1 MSLDVPVRSPVLR
14 PRATGYGNR
23 VALAVMLAGIFVTVM
38 DNSIVNVAI
47 PSIRT
52 TLGATF
58 AEAELVVAGY
68 TFTFAI
74 GLITGGRLGDVL
86 GQRRMFLAGFAAF
99 TLTSALCGL
108 APSPRTLIVARL
120 LQGASAS
127 LLSPQVFSLVRTTF
141 ADGRER
147 TAAFAVMGVV
157 IGVANVSGQ
166 VAGGLLLQAD
176 VLGLAWRPVFLV
188 NIPIG
193 VVSLIVAPFVL
204 PQAGILTSRRLD
216 VVGVLLSTTGLGLLM
231 YPLIEG
237 RSAGWPLWSAAM
249 LVLSPFVLAAFFLHQ
264 RWKTRLGLQPLL
276 DTNLLADRAFTLGSL
291 LILIFFA
298 TMTPL
303 SFSFTLLAQMGYGR
317 PPMISALDLACL
329 AGAAAVSSLFTGRL
343 SRVGLRRVLIGGA
356 VFDLAGLLVGLA
368 TCALKKDFL
377 PADLIPSLLLQGI
390 GYGLFM
396 TPILNAVLSGI
407 QDRFV
412 GAAAGILTTMQRG
425 GNAVGM
431 AMLEIP
437 FAASLDHARAAG
449 LSDPAAYVHAF
460 MAVSICIV
468 VMILVVIALLFFLPL
483 APSVAPATGR

>member
-1 MSLDVPVRSPVLR
+1 MSLGVPARSLVGQA
-14 PRATGYGNR
+14 RATGYGNR
-23 VALAVMLAGIFVTVM
+23 IGLGVMLAGIFVTVM

-68 TFTFAI
+68 TFIFAI
-74 GLITGGRLGDVL
+74 GLITGGRLGDIL

-108 APSPRTLIVARL
+108 APSPNTLIVARL

-141 ADGRER
+141 EGRER
-147 TAAFAVMGVV
+147 TAAFAAMGVV
-157 IGVANVSGQ
+157 MGVANVSGQ

-176 VLGLAWRPVFLV
+176 LLGLAWRPVFLV
-188 NIPIG
+188 NVPIG

-204 PQAGILTSRRLD
+204 PKAGTLASRRLD
-216 VVGVLLSTTGLGLLM
+216 VSGVLLSTVGLGLLM

-237 RSAGWPLWSAAM
+237 RSAGWPLWSVAM
-249 LVLSPFVLAAFFLHQ
+249 LVAAPFALVAFFLHQ
-264 RWKTRLGLQPLL
+264 RWKTRRGLQPLL
-276 DTNLLADRAFTLGSL
+276 DTNLLADRAFALGSL

-317 PPMISALDLACL
+317 SPMISALDLACL
-329 AGAAAVSSLFTGRL
+329 AGAAAVSSLFTGRV
-343 SRVGLRRVLIGGA
+343 SRVGVRRVLIGGA
-356 VFDLAGLLVGLA
+356 TFDLAGLLIGLA
-368 TCALKKDFL
+368 TCVLKKDFL
-377 PADLIPSLLLQGI
+377 PADLIPSLLPQGI

-412 GAAAGILTTMQRG
+412 GAAAGVLTTMQRS

-431 AMLEIP
+431 AVLEIP
-437 FAASLDHARAAG
+437 FAASLDHARVAG
-449 LSDPAAYVHAF
+449 LSNPTAYLHAF
-460 MAVSICIV
+460 MAVSVCIV
-468 VMILVVIALLFFLPL
+468 VMMLAVITLLFLLPL
-483 APSVAPATGR
+483 APPVAPATGR